1 MERDHL
7 KATNGNFVTE
17 RILKEQKSVSTHIQ
31 DNTNNNNGLQ

>member
-17 RILKEQKSVSTHIQ
+17 RILNQESAVSIKII
-31 DNTNNNNGLQ
+31 NINNNNGLQ